1 MDTRKPYPTDLT
13 DAQWEWIA
21 PLLPVEKPPLTRG
34 RQRQYSNRELVN
46 GLLYHLRVGGAWRTL
61 PHDLPHWNSLYAY
74 FRRWSED
81 GTLDRLQEHL
91 RTQIRQQAG
100 KQASPSVVILDSET
114 IKTTDKGGHPSRR
127 TSASTP
133 TRRSKGGNA
142 ISPSTHSASSGE
154 WK

>member
-13 DAQWEWIA
+13 DAQWDLVA
-21 PLLPVEKPPLTRG
+21 PLLPPEKPPLTRG
-34 RQRQYSNRELVN
+34 RQRQWSNRELLN
-46 GLLYHLRVGGAWRTL
+46 GILYHLRVGGAWRTL

-91 RTQIRQQAG
+91 RAQVRRQAG
-100 KQASPSVVILDSET
+100 KQPTPSVVILDSET

-127 TSASTP
+127 TLATTP
-133 TRRSKGGNA
+133 TRRSKAANV
-142 ISPSTHSASSGE
+142 ISP
-154 WK
+154 